1 MSGIADAERSC
12 ANEDRRGLAKMKQ
25 GTRRNRK
32 PAISR
37 RRRMTIP
44 LDAIRRLF
52 TRERLALLR
61 LAESEMDGIDAMALR
76 TRADEYPIIWKMLRE
91 LAPRKR
97 PRE

>member
-1 MSGIADAERSC
+1 
-12 ANEDRRGLAKMKQ
+12 
-25 GTRRNRK
+25 
-32 PAISR
+32 
-37 RRRMTIP
+37 MTIP